1 MLGNAEA
8 STVLGDAVHII
19 QIALTPVFLLS
30 GIATLLNV
38 FSTRFARVA
47 DQIDALVKSV
57 DGGETPVDAELRY
70 RLHTLRRRS
79 WALDVAVVLAGAGAA
94 LTCAAVLALFIGEAG
109 GPAVAT
115 MLLGCFGLAI
125 GCTLAA
131 IAAFTVEMVLANR
144 RVRAEAIFKGHS
156 LADEAQEG

>member
-1 MLGNAEA
+1 MPGNET

-47 DQIDALVKSV
+47 DQIDALVKGV
-57 DGGETPVDAELRY
+57 DGGETPADAMLNY
-70 RLHTLRRRS
+70 RLAVLRRRS
-79 WALDVAVVLAGAGAA
+79 RALDVAVVLAAAGAA
-94 LTCAAVLALFIGEAG
+94 LTCAAVLALFVGEAG

-115 MLLGCFGLAI
+115 MLLLFFGLAI

-131 IAAFTVEMVLANR
+131 IGAFTVEMLLANR
-144 RVRAEAIFKGHS
+144 RVRAEAIAEGRT
-156 LADEAQEG
+156 LAKPRDG

>member
-1 MLGNAEA
+1 MLGNAA
-8 STVLGDAVHII
+8 TSTVLGDAVHII

-38 FSTRFARVA
+38 FSTRIARVA

-57 DGGETPVDAELRY
+57 DGGQTEVDAMLQY
-70 RLHTLRRRS
+70 RLTVLRRRS
-79 WALDVAVVLAGAGAA
+79 RALDIAVVLAAAGAA
-94 LTCAAVLALFIGEAG
+94 LTCAAVLALFVGEAG

-115 MLLGCFGLAI
+115 MLLLFFGLAI

-131 IAAFTVEMVLANR
+131 IGAFTVEMLLANR
-144 RVRAEAIFKGHS
+144 RVRAEAIAES
-156 LADEAQEG
+156 RASAARPAR

>member
-1 MLGNAEA
+1 MPGVAS

-47 DQIDALVKSV
+47 DQIDGLVKSV
-57 DGGETPVDAELRY
+57 EAGDTPSDAMLAH
-70 RLHTLRRRS
+70 RLEILRRRS
-79 WALDVAVVLAGAGAA
+79 RALDFAVVLAAAGAA

-131 IAAFTVEMVLANR
+131 IVAFTIEMLLANR
-144 RVRAEAIFKGHS
+144 RVRAEAIAERAATG
-156 LADEAQEG
+156 APGT

>member
-1 MLGNAEA
+1 MLGNET
-8 STVLGDAVHII
+8 SSVLGGAVHII

-57 DGGETPVDAELRY
+57 DGGETQADAALKH
-70 RLHTLRRRS
+70 RLAVLRRRS
-79 WALDVAVVLAGAGAA
+79 RVLDVAVVLAAAGAA
-94 LTCAAVLALFIGEAG
+94 LTCAAVLALFVGEAG
-109 GPAVAT
+109 GPAVAA
-115 MLLGCFGLAI
+115 MLLLFFGLAI

-131 IAAFTVEMVLANR
+131 IGAFTIEMLMANR
-144 RVRAEAIFKGHS
+144 RVRAEAIASG
-156 LADEAQEG
+156 LRQDDAG

>member
-1 MLGNAEA
+1 MLGNE
-8 STVLGDAVHII
+8 SSSVLGDAVHII

-57 DGGETPVDAELRY
+57 DGGEAPADAMLKY
-70 RLHTLRRRS
+70 RLAVLRRRS
-79 WALDVAVVLAGAGAA
+79 RALDVAVVLAAAGAA
-94 LTCAAVLALFIGEAG
+94 LTCAAVLALFVGEAG

-115 MLLGCFGLAI
+115 MLLTCFGLAI
-125 GCTLAA
+125 ACTLAA
-131 IAAFTVEMVLANR
+131 IGAFTTEMLLANR
-144 RVRAEAIFKGHS
+144 RVRAEAIAEGET
-156 LADEAQEG
+156 LARAHDS

>member
-1 MLGNAEA
+1 MQGNATSSA
-8 STVLGDAVHII
+8 LGDVVHII

-57 DGGETPVDAELRY
+57 DGGETAADAMFQY
-70 RLHTLRRRS
+70 RLAVLRRRS
-79 WALDVAVVLAGAGAA
+79 RALDVAVVLAAAGAA
-94 LTCAAVLALFIGEAG
+94 LTCAAVLALFVGEAG

-115 MLLGCFGLAI
+115 MLLTFFGLAI

-131 IAAFTVEMVLANR
+131 IGAFTVEMLMANR
-144 RVRAEAIFKGHS
+144 RVRAEAISQGRATAS
-156 LADEAQEG
+156 DS